1 MVSYSRLIS
10 SLEDLLIALDNPR
23 ERGAGPNDVT
33 SYLAIQKEWSPD
45 RDVHWPK
52 IEGNV
57 LHRFERNGYPI
68 PEYKPEVWY
77 DTGRI
82 VLDLDNNPI
91 LKYEIIPATLS
102 SELSGRDMEAMKRLD
117 LRISRKD
124 FRARMPSTIMVGGKN
139 KVRKPLYTLSAL
151 AMRTTRFRKENGLIS
166 WTDREGSDSIREHV
180 RARMSQTNID
190 ANSTQGMRL
199 PTLLEQEES
208 RSSNKGQFLARAGA
222 RALPDAIR
230 KKRGAKE
237 EERMQKLR
245 ADDNEQKK
253 QMKIKSGVKRM
264 RDEVLLEA
272 GEVLQQGKRLRT
284 AVALPASQATVDFA
298 SPERSAHFPDPSS
311 QLDPRLVYPAPP
323 LVGSKRSHDKF
334 SSDYGENLVRSSKRH
349 KAKIVHDQPA
359 MTMGESGS
367 YEAQEQ
373 YSQWID
379 SHIATEVRG
388 WVTQMEKEHRERDIG
403 GPYRGQPYLPA
414 A

>member
-1 MVSYSRLIS
+1 MSTLLLSSGPPSAGHHAQHEVKRRSPVGTLGHEKLTQDRQAKKYLGGDGKPKRMVRTIHG
-10 SLEDLLIALDNPR
+10 SLEHRAVEGDIWKPAASLLGSYDNPR
-23 ERGAGPNDVT
+23 ERGANPNDVT
-33 SYLAIQKEWSPD
+33 SYLAIQKEWGPD

-57 LHRFERNGYPI
+57 LHRFERNDYPI
-68 PEYKPEVWY
+68 PEYTPEVWY

-102 SELSGRDMEAMKRLD
+102 SELSGRDMEAIKRLD

-124 FRARMPSTIMVGGKN
+124 FRARMPSTIMAGGKN
-139 KVRKPLYTLSAL
+139 KKNLGVPIEGNFSP
-151 AMRTTRFRKENGLIS
+151 GLVPEHS
-166 WTDREGSDSIREHV
+166 RMPSEKSEVPKRRRECK
-180 RARMSQTNID
+180 T
-190 ANSTQGMRL
+190 
-199 PTLLEQEES
+199 
-208 RSSNKGQFLARAGA
+208 
-222 RALPDAIR
+222 
-230 KKRGAKE
+230 
-237 EERMQKLR
+237 R

-264 RDEVLLEA
+264 RDEVPLEA
-272 GEVLQQGKRLRT
+272 GEILQQGKRLRT

-298 SPERSAHFPDPSS
+298 SPERSAHFSDPSS

-349 KAKIVHDQPA
+349 KAKMVHDQSA
-359 MTMGESGS
+359 MTMGGSGS

-379 SHIATEVRG
+379 SRIATEVRV
-388 WVTQMEKEHRERDIG
+388 WVAQMEKEHCEKNIG
-403 GPYRGQPYLPA
+403 GPYRGQS
-414 A
+414 